1 MSIEESAK
9 RKRQKYYKF
18 IDSRIKRLKSY
29 NEESLSEQELE
40 KIIKEL
46 TAVIPKKGLNI
57 RQLNILIDIIKD
69 KTNVAQFKTS
79 HKTKLLNILRCFD
92 LVDFDTVL
100 KVLNCFRAPLY
111 SNGKVT
117 TNRKIQQ
124 RLSTWLIENICNFD
138 WDRRF
143 LLLLPI
149 IFNLLSIGYIRKDIA
164 TLLTYLLEIGKSSI
178 DQKFDTGHFIN
189 EYKICILSKYLKKD
203 DSVLPLALL
212 FDRYLTAHQDEYS
225 LSIYYAFHN
234 LTSRRLSDK
243 KQLLVNASL
252 LGKDILG
259 DIKSAA
265 VLYYNDVGKDASDP
279 EIRQF
284 LTFDQHCSIIGD
296 AYDRFTSIANALML
310 PPAKRQK
317 TSSSLIRQAAEYKP
331 IFNLNFTT
339 FDDFCKLLGQKSMQC
354 NIYELMTFFSGRKF
368 YEDTGDAS
376 STDGSPLILTLLKV
390 LLIFDENNLDTSI
403 KMFGSKDRN
412 AEFENNFLEMA
423 KFTLTLSKSIE
434 QRIFSDPCP
443 TVTNLKL
450 IEFLSFKKWGEI
462 EPFLI
467 SIFDSIEDGQR
478 ISEIVTSLCKM
489 LQCWMIQFH
498 TSDNLDI
505 NDVFQSINRCI
516 QFVINTVVRSFQRK
530 FDIDTAFS
538 ILWVLHLMQHMP
550 KDFIFINNLVLPP
563 SIAYCMVFSNNPL
576 LVDSFCRHVDY
587 CKLYF
592 SQYGSTYI
600 LNRSSGIRVENDIN
614 RELSVVNLQSLK
626 NLHNS
631 YVMDMC
637 NIIWRNKS
645 FDGGPKSTGKG
656 FMMPREFVSRL
667 LRLSSHTFISDSDIS
682 YVDSA
687 KQTFNLFYSPAFSSL
702 IYGIIHKRE
711 LEKSTGI
718 SLTTPLN
725 QHTFDKLSHDEN
737 WIIQE
742 YSADAYDK
750 FRVFLLEQLSTLG
763 FYGVP
768 ELLFSSLKSLSKMKS
783 KGYKR
788 T

>member
-9 RKRQKYYKF
+9 IKRQKYYKF

-29 NEESLSEQELE
+29 NEDSLSEQELE

-57 RQLNILIDIIKD
+57 RQLNILIDIITD

-79 HKTKLLNILRCFD
+79 HKAKILNILRCFD

-117 TNRKIQQ
+117 TSRNIQQ
-124 RLSTWLIENICNFD
+124 KLSFWFIENICNFD

-143 LLLLPI
+143 LLILPI
-149 IFNLLSIGYIRKDIA
+149 IFNLLSIGYVRKNIA
-164 TLLTYLLEIGKSSI
+164 TLLTYLLGIGKSSI

-252 LGKDILG
+252 LGKDILR

-265 VLYYNDVGKDASDP
+265 VLYYNDVGKDVSDP

-296 AYDRFTSIANALML
+296 AYNRFTSVTNALLL

-317 TSSSLIRQAAEYKP
+317 ASSSLIEQAAEYKP
-331 IFNLNFTT
+331 TFNLNFTS
-339 FDDFCKLLGQKSMQC
+339 FDDFCMLLGQKSMQC

-368 YEDTGDAS
+368 YEDTNDSS
-376 STDGSPLILTLLKV
+376 STDGSPVILMLLKV
-390 LLIFDENNLDTSI
+390 LLIFDENNLDMSI
-403 KMFGSKDRN
+403 KMFRSDDQN
-412 AEFENNFLEMA
+412 AEFENNFLEIA

-434 QRIFSDPCP
+434 QRIFTDSPP
-443 TVTNLKL
+443 NLKL
-450 IEFLSFKKWGEI
+450 IEFLSFKKWGEL

-489 LQCWMIQFH
+489 LQCWMIRFH
-498 TSDNLDI
+498 TSDNLDMY
-505 NDVFQSINRCI
+505 DMFQSINRCI
-516 QFVINTVVRSFQRK
+516 QLVINTIVRSFELK
-530 FDIDTAFS
+530 YDIDTAFS
-538 ILWVLHLMQHMP
+538 ILWVLHLMHHMR
-550 KDFIFINNLVLPP
+550 KDYIFISNLVLPP

-576 LVDSFCRHVDY
+576 LVDSFCRHVYY

-645 FDGGPKSTGKG
+645 FDGGAKSTGKG
-656 FMMPREFVSRL
+656 FMMSREFVSRL

-682 YVDSA
+682 YVESA

-702 IYGIIHKRE
+702 IHGIIHKRE

-718 SLTTPLN
+718 NLTTPLN
-725 QHTFDKLSHDEN
+725 QHTFDKLCRDGN

-742 YSADAYDK
+742 YGADAYDK

-763 FYGVP
+763 FYGVS
-768 ELLFSSLKSLSKMKS
+768 ELLFSSLKSLSKIKS

-788 T
+788 A